1 MTGKLYGTLG
11 PACADTD
18 TLRALLRAGMRGVRL
33 NLSHGPLEE
42 RAPWLESLR
51 RAETAEGVSCELLI
65 DLQGPELRVG
75 ALFAPLTLR
84 EGDTLTLGEAF
95 PVPPILT
102 GNLQDGDEL
111 LLDDGA
117 LSLRVLDARA
127 MTCRVE
133 RGGVLRSRKS
143 LAVAG
148 RELPASALTEMD
160 MENLSRAR
168 EYGVTALMQPFV
180 RGADD
185 LRAAR
190 GLIVTDADADSVTV
204 RLKGTR
210 RVLGN
215 LSSADLS
222 AVIDVSGISQAREMQ
237 VSYSLQYP
245 TNVDKSSITVLSKS
259 PETISFSVV
268 QEANKTLE
276 VKGVFTGSVKEGYTA
291 EPIKV
296 EPSSITLYGPQE
308 ELDVV
313 DSICVYVTRT
323 DLDKSIAPTNCPYVL
338 LDKDGN
344 KLKPKEISG
353 NYDTVSVSMPVLMNK
368 ELPLKVSL
376 VGGAGATEENCVV
389 DIEPKSIQVAGD
401 TDVLGK
407 LNQIVVATIDLSGFA
422 TSYEKTVTIP
432 LENDLRNLSGV
443 TEATVRVS
451 VRGLATEKITATN
464 ITTTG
469 TTRSVEIMT
478 TSLAVTV
485 RAPEDVISQITA
497 ENVRVV
503 VDLTNYKAT
512 SGTVAVP
519 AKIYVDGFS
528 NAGAVGEYVV
538 NVRFTGG

>member
-1 MTGKLYGTLG
+1 MTKKTTINKIISSKAFWIIISLLG
-11 PACADTD
+11 SF
-18 TLRALLRAGMRGVRL
+18 LLWMYIM
-33 NLSHGPLEE
+33 STEE
-42 RAPWLESLR
+42 TTIEKTFSN
-51 RAETAEGVSCELLI
+51 VKVVY
-65 DLQGPELRVG
+65 Q
-75 ALFAPLTLR
+75 
-84 EGDTLTLGEAF
+84 
-95 PVPPILT
+95 
-102 GNLQDGDEL
+102 
-111 LLDDGA
+111 
-117 LSLRVLDARA
+117 
-127 MTCRVE
+127 
-133 RGGVLRSRKS
+133 
-143 LAVAG
+143 
-148 RELPASALTEMD
+148 
-160 MENLSRAR
+160 
-168 EYGVTALMQPFV
+168 
-180 RGADD
+180 GADD

-308 ELDVV
+308 ELDLV

-432 LENDLRNLSGV
+432 LENDLRNLSG
-443 TEATVRVS
+443 
-451 VRGLATEKITATN
+451 LATEKITATN

>member
-1 MTGKLYGTLG
+1 M
-11 PACADTD
+11 
-18 TLRALLRAGMRGVRL
+18 
-33 NLSHGPLEE
+33 
-42 RAPWLESLR
+42 
-51 RAETAEGVSCELLI
+51 
-65 DLQGPELRVG
+65 
-75 ALFAPLTLR
+75 
-84 EGDTLTLGEAF
+84 
-95 PVPPILT
+95 
-102 GNLQDGDEL
+102 
-111 LLDDGA
+111 
-117 LSLRVLDARA
+117 
-127 MTCRVE
+127 
-133 RGGVLRSRKS
+133 
-143 LAVAG
+143 
-148 RELPASALTEMD
+148 
-160 MENLSRAR
+160 
-168 EYGVTALMQPFV
+168 
-180 RGADD
+180 
-185 LRAAR
+185 
-190 GLIVTDADADSVTV
+190 
-204 RLKGTR
+204 
-210 RVLGN
+210 
-215 LSSADLS
+215 
-222 AVIDVSGISQAREMQ
+222 
-237 VSYSLQYP
+237 
-245 TNVDKSSITVLSKS
+245 
-259 PETISFSVV
+259 
-268 QEANKTLE
+268 
-276 VKGVFTGSVKEGYTA
+276 
-291 EPIKV
+291 

-308 ELDVV
+308 ELDEV

-323 DLDKSIAPTNCPYVL
+323 ELDKSIAPTNCPYVL